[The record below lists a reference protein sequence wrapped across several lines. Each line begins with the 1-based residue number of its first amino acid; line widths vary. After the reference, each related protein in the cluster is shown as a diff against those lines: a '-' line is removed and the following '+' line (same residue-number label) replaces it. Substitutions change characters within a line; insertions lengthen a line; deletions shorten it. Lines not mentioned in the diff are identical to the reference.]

1 MGTENT
7 DGSSVALLY
16 KLRSLNSFSE
26 IELVSSNVMSKI
38 ASAVFNKDKSALRK
52 LGIKPL
58 ESSLRKYLLR
68 NFPVFMEL
76 DNLNLMRVGIFIVSI
91 ANTDSTDN
99 KENTANT
106 DSSVHVLS
114 PMITY
119 PPCTSKIPTPDATE
133 VEIVIRKWIEDNK
146 LFLVIPSFAVNAK
159 IFNVQHLRS

>member
-16 KLRSLNSFSE
+16 KLRTLNSFSE

-38 ASAVFNKDKSALRK
+38 GSAVFNKDKSALRK

-76 DNLNLMRVGIFIVSI
+76 DNLNLMRVGIFIVS
-91 ANTDSTDN
+91 
-99 KENTANT
+99 TANT
-106 DSSVHVLS
+106 DSSTHVLS

-159 IFNVQHLRS
+159 IFNVQHLHS

>member
-16 KLRSLNSFSE
+16 KLRTLNSFSE

-38 ASAVFNKDKSALRK
+38 GSAVFNKDKSALRK

-91 ANTDSTDN
+91 ANTDSS
-99 KENTANT
+99 E
-106 DSSVHVLS
+106 HVLS

>member
-16 KLRSLNSFSE
+16 KLRTLNSFSE

-38 ASAVFNKDKSALRK
+38 GSAVFDKDKSALRK

-76 DNLNLMRVGIFIVSI
+76 DNLNLMRVGIFIVS
-91 ANTDSTDN
+91 
-99 KENTANT
+99 TANT

>member
-1 MGTENT
+1 MGIENT

-16 KLRSLNSFSE
+16 KLRTLNSFSE

-38 ASAVFNKDKSALRK
+38 GSAVFNKDKSALRK

-76 DNLNLMRVGIFIVSI
+76 DNLNLMRVGIFIVS
-91 ANTDSTDN
+91 
-99 KENTANT
+99 TANT
-106 DSSVHVLS
+106 DSSTHVLS

-133 VEIVIRKWIEDNK
+133 VEIIIRKWIEDNK

-159 IFNVQHLRS
+159 IFNVQHLHS